1 MSHWS
6 RQTKEKNKL
15 MELHQPKDFL
25 HSKGNHLQN
34 EKTTTEGEK
43 ILGNDTL
50 KRGLIN
56 IPQI

>member
-50 KRGLIN
+50 KRG
-56 IPQI
+56 